1 MLSVL
6 CNRDI
11 LTCGASAAILG
22 ILGGFMAYLI
32 INWKTLERFGPI
44 RQTIACIVGIL
55 VVISL
60 LFSIGPSIDGIAHV
74 GGLLGGILI
83 SLSILPGM

>member
-6 CNRDI
+6 CDKNA
-11 LTCGASAAILG
+11 LTVGASTAIFG
-22 ILGGFMAYLI
+22 ILGGLVSYLI
-32 INWKTLERFGPI
+32 INWKTLEKYGPI
-44 RQTIACIVGIL
+44 RQTITCIIGIL
-55 VVISL
+55 VFISL

-83 SLSILPGM
+83 SLAILPGM